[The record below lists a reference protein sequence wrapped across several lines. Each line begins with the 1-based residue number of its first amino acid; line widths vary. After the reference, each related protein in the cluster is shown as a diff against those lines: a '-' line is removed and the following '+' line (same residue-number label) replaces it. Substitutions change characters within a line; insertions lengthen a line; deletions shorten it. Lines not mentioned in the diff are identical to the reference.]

1 MANVE
6 LAEELKKAGLAW
18 NPREG
23 DFTLNLITNKKGV
36 VKCVRRNGDLCVF
49 ELSFLDGGYQLCTAD
64 ECLWLPRLDQIL
76 NEIGNLVSEECWL
89 EFKKGTYR
97 FYRRETEKY
106 GIRSNTPD
114 MATGVALLLYLKKK
128 NTSS

>member
-1 MANVE
+1 MVNVE

-18 NPREG
+18 NPKEG
-23 DFTLNLITNKKGV
+23 DFALNLITNKKGV
-36 VKCVRRNGDLCVF
+36 VRCVRRDGDLCVF

-64 ECLWLPRLDQIL
+64 ECLWFPRLDQIL
-76 NEIGNLVSEECWL
+76 NEMDYEEYWL
-89 EFKKGTYR
+89 ELKRGTYR

-106 GIRSNTPD
+106 GLESNDPE
-114 MATGVALLLYLKKK
+114 MAAGVALLLCLKKK